1 MGCTSDFKGNDPQ
14 TVCDFVS
21 VSENENLYA
30 IYGAFSLAF
39 IPTVLVALACLRV
52 CQPTGDQQLHLLDPV
67 SAGRIQGPVD
77 HFHRA
82 CTETV

>member
-21 VSENENLYA
+21 ISENENLYA
-30 IYGAFSLAF
+30 AYGAFSLAF
-39 IPTVLVALACLRV
+39 IPTILVALAGLRV

>member
-1 MGCTSDFKGNDPQ
+1 MGGTSDFKGNDPQ

-39 IPTVLVALACLRV
+39 IPTALVALDFLRV
-52 CQPTGDQQLHLLDPV
+52 CQPIGD
-67 SAGRIQGPVD
+67 
-77 HFHRA
+77 
-82 CTETV
+82 

>member
-1 MGCTSDFKGNDPQ
+1 MGGTSDFKGNDPQ

-39 IPTVLVALACLRV
+39 ISTALVAQVCPRIGDRLLHICLIQFLKDESRARLINS
-52 CQPTGDQQLHLLDPV
+52 TEPV
-67 SAGRIQGPVD
+67 LR
-77 HFHRA
+77 
-82 CTETV
+82 